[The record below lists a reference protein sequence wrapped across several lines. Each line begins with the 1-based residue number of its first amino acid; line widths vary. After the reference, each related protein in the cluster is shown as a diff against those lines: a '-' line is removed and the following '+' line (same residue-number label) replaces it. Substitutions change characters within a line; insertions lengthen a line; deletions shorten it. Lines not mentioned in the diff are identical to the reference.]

1 MGINGFMK
9 NMVQDVPEIKQRI
22 YDSVYI
28 DCNYFLHYFIYNC
41 KNDNDLYH
49 KINNYINQLFSVI
62 NITHQV
68 NLIFDGKYPEHLQHV
83 NPKKMTLE
91 QRYKN
96 KKESD
101 AYDKQKIAPKTK
113 IVKTFKTFI
122 VDSVNLVKK
131 MYKTEFEVL
140 VNDDYI
146 DDEAD
151 FKILNHIYESNFK
164 DVCIISRDSDM
175 ILIAYSLV
183 CKKKINIDILSS
195 LRPILFIDVNKLKKN
210 YDLDYILI
218 MLFLGNDYLPKLSNV
233 DYETVIKNYDLYL
246 KHENPTIINENKV
259 DFNNLINYLT
269 YIILNKNIKYK
280 FNNLDFVRFEKYYN
294 NILWCLAKY
303 KVIINDKIYLEDTN
317 NVINIYNFIYS

>member
-1 MGINGFMK
+1 
-9 NMVQDVPEIKQRI
+9 
-22 YDSVYI
+22 
-28 DCNYFLHYFIYNC
+28 
-41 KNDNDLYH
+41 
-49 KINNYINQLFSVI
+49 
-62 NITHQV
+62 
-68 NLIFDGKYPEHLQHV
+68 
-83 NPKKMTLE
+83 
-91 QRYKN
+91 
-96 KKESD
+96 
-101 AYDKQKIAPKTK
+101 
-113 IVKTFKTFI
+113 
-122 VDSVNLVKK
+122 
-131 MYKTEFEVL
+131 MYKTEFELL

-151 FKILNHIYESNFK
+151 FKILNHIYESNYK

-210 YDLDYILI
+210 YDLDYVLI

-259 DFNNLINYLT
+259 DLNNLINYLT

-280 FNNLDFVRFEKYYN
+280 FNNLDFARFEKYYN

-303 KVIINDKIYLEDTN
+303 KVITNDKIYLEDTA